1 MCSEIHPLVSV
12 IISSYNHTDYIEKSI
27 SSVFDQTYDN
37 IELLVIDDGS
47 TDNSVKKIQEL
58 QKKFLFDFQVQE
70 NKGLTRT
77 LNEAVKRT
85 KGGFILFLGSDDIM
99 LPNRIALQVE
109 YMKDKPEVG
118 ICGGNMELIDAQGN
132 LLPPEKQRYKNAPTG
147 RFNFNDV
154 FTQNKNVPSIPTQ
167 LFRKDVFEKV
177 GGFNPE
183 IRLDDI
189 YIWLKITH
197 AGYYIDRIN
206 ALLSQYRV
214 HPTNTYK
221 NLRFMSESLLKIYAD
236 YSDHP
241 QYQYMRNRILNSQ
254 FLKASS
260 RDKKLARELL
270 KQIPLSAWNGKM
282 LRGAFRLLFS

>member
-109 YMKDKPEVG
+109 YMEDKPELG

-221 NLRFMSESLLKIYAD
+221 NIRFMSESLLKIYAD

-270 KQIPLSAWNGKM
+270 KQIPLPAWNGKT